1 MYREGNRLV
10 LSPTDLVGYL
20 ACAHLSE
27 LSLEVADGRRARPE
41 GTDPELALV
50 QAYGMAHE
58 KAHLADLVAQG
69 LSVVEI
75 PGEGDLEAR
84 VAATLDALRS
94 GVDVVYQATFVH
106 DDADGYRWR
115 GHADFLRKVPTPTEL
130 GPFGYEP
137 FDTKLARR
145 VKAAAIVQLCEYA
158 EQLGRVQGRP
168 PDRIHVLLGDGRPV
182 AIGLD
187 GVAAY
192 HRAAKAR
199 FVAALPTLA
208 AYPLPN
214 EHCGI
219 CVWRDQCD
227 ARRAA
232 DDHLTLVAGLR
243 VDHCR
248 RLEAAGIATMTQL
261 AASAEVAVDH
271 VASATMDRLVRQA
284 QLQVEAGR
292 HPGSPPPYELLEPA
306 VPGIGLGALPEPSP
320 GDLFFDIEADPYL
333 YGDGLEYLLGVGW
346 WDEAGEFAYRP
357 FWAHSRGEE
366 KIAFEQFVDFV
377 GQRLAERPDL
387 HVYHYAPYE
396 RTALGRLMGRHGTR
410 EAEIDRLLR
419 GGVLVDLLRVVRQ
432 SARVGTPSRS
442 LKKIEAL
449 YMAPRTEAVTD
460 AGSSIVEY
468 ERWLDGG
475 DPRILDQLAEY
486 NRVDCHSTALLRQWL
501 EERRGEYEERFGT
514 APPRPI
520 ASEPEAPEA
529 VAAESEAN
537 AARRIALASP
547 GVADDDAGRAA
558 AHLLGDLLEW
568 HRREDKPEYWRYF
581 QRVFECDDE
590 ALFDDTE
597 AIAGLVHTGTEP
609 DGHSERHRYRFDP
622 GQEHKLAAGSP
633 VVDPETVRAGRN
645 GGPRLP
651 GPGRL
656 VDLDPALG
664 TLVLRRKV
672 GSAAPHPRALIPAGP
687 VDTAPLRRAL
697 QRVADA
703 VVDSGIDGPG
713 SYRAVRDLLLRRP
726 PRTAPATTGPL
737 IGTGDDADPASAVAR
752 LAGRLDGGYLAVQ
765 GPPGSGKTRTAA
777 AVVVDL
783 VDAGRSVGLTA
794 PSHAV
799 VSHLLAGVLEEAARR
814 GVALTASQK
823 GDDDQTVDHPQVCRR
838 RGNDEIVADLAAGTK
853 VVAGTAWLFASA
865 ALDGALDHLV
875 IDEAGQ
881 MSLANAVAAGTAAHN
896 LVLVGDPQQ
905 LAQPSK
911 GVHPEGAWVS
921 SLEHV
926 LDGADTMP
934 AELGVFLDRTHR
946 LHPEICRFVSELSY
960 DGRLRSRPG
969 CEEQHLG
976 GDGPLSG
983 SGLRWAPV
991 DHAGNRTSSL
1001 EEAEV
1006 VARLYRELV
1015 GRPSTDAGGREWR
1028 LDADDVLVVAPYNAQ
1043 VSLLSATLGPAARV
1057 GTVDKF
1063 QGQEAA
1069 VVLVSLATSSL
1080 TEIPRGM
1087 DFLYS
1092 RNRLNVA
1099 VSRARALVVLVA
1111 SQSLLAVRCHTVDQL
1126 RLANGLCR
1134 YVELA
1139 GPAGS

>member
-1 MYREGNRLV
+1 MYRDGDRLV

-27 LSLEVADGRRARPE
+27 LSLEVADGRRPAPG

-58 KAHLADLVAQG
+58 KTHLADLVAQG

-75 PGEGDLEAR
+75 PGEGDLDDRA
-84 VAATLDALRS
+84 AATLEALRS
-94 GVDVVYQATFVH
+94 GADVVYQATFVH
-106 DDADGYRWR
+106 DDEDGYRWR
-115 GHADFLRKVPTPTEL
+115 GHADFLRKVPTPTDL

-145 VKAAAIVQLCEYA
+145 LKASAIVQLCEYA
-158 EQLGRVQGRP
+158 EQLGRVQGRAP
-168 PDRIHVLLGDGRPV
+168 GRVHVVLGDGRSV

-192 HRAAKAR
+192 HRVAKER
-199 FVAALPTLA
+199 FVAALPSLV

-227 ARRAA
+227 GRRAA

-243 VDHCR
+243 VDQCR
-248 RLEAAGIATMTQL
+248 KLEAAGIATMTQL
-261 AASAEVAVDH
+261 AASTDAVVDQM
-271 VASATMDRLVRQA
+271 ASATMDRLVRQA
-284 QLQVEAGR
+284 QLQVEAAR
-292 HPGSPPPYELLEPA
+292 HPASPPPYELLEPA
-306 VPGIGLGALPEPSP
+306 APGIGLGALPEPSP

-346 WDEAGEFAYRP
+346 WGDDGGFAYRP
-357 FWAHSRGEE
+357 FWAHSREE
-366 KIAFEQFVDFV
+366 ERVAFEQFVDFV
-377 GQRLAERPDL
+377 GERLAERPDL
-387 HVYHYAPYE
+387 HVFHYAPYE

-410 EAEIDRLLR
+410 EAEVDALLR

-432 SARVGTPSRS
+432 SARIGTPSRS

-449 YMAPRTEAVTD
+449 YMPPRTEAVTD

-468 ERWLDGG
+468 ERWLEGA
-475 DPRILDQLAEY
+475 DPKILEQLAEY
-486 NRVDCHSTALLRQWL
+486 NRVDCHSTALLRRWL
-501 EERRGEYEERFGT
+501 EERRGDYQERFEV
-514 APPRPI
+514 APPRPVD
-520 ASEPEAPEA
+520 ADAGAPEA
-529 VAAESEAN
+529 VAAESQAN
-537 AARRIALASP
+537 ALRRAALAAP
-547 GVADDDAGRAA
+547 GVAVDDTGRSAVL
-558 AHLLGDLLEW
+558 LLGDLLEW

-581 QRVFECDDE
+581 QRLYESDE

-597 AIAGLVHTGTEP
+597 SIAGLVHAGTDP
-609 DGHSERHRYRFDP
+609 DGNYELVRYCFDP
-622 GQEHKLAAGSP
+622 AQEHKLSAGSI
-633 VVDPETVRAGRN
+633 VEDPETARAARN
-645 GGPRLP
+645 GGPKLP
-651 GPGRL
+651 RPGRL
-656 VDLDPALG
+656 VAVDPVGG

-672 GSAAPHPRALIPAGP
+672 GTPAPHPRALIPSRSIGNG
-687 VDTAPLRRAL
+687 PLRQAL

-703 VVDSGIDGPG
+703 VVVSGIDGPG
-713 SYRAVRDLLLRRP
+713 PYRAVRDLLLRRP
-726 PRTAPATTGPL
+726 PRTEPPV
-737 IGTGDDADPASAVAR
+737 TGDGLAAAGEDATSAVAR
-752 LAGRLDGGYLAVQ
+752 LARHLDGGCLAVQ

-777 AVVVDL
+777 EVVVDL
-783 VDAGRSVGLTA
+783 VDNGRTVGLTG

-799 VSHLLAGVLEEAARR
+799 VANLLRGVLDEAARR
-814 GVALTASQK
+814 GVELWASQRGDK
-823 GDDDQTVDHPQVCRR
+823 GQALDHPLVRR
-838 RGNDEIVADLAAGTK
+838 RDGNGAVVDDLAAGAK

-865 ALDGALDHLV
+865 ALDGALDQLV
-875 IDEAGQ
+875 VDEAGQ
-881 MSLANAVAAGTAAHN
+881 MSLANVVAAGTAARN

-911 GVHPEGAWVS
+911 GVHPEGAAVS
-921 SLEHV
+921 SLEHL

-934 AELGVFLDRTHR
+934 VDLGIFLDRTHR
-946 LHPEICRFVSELSY
+946 LHPDICRFVSELSY

-969 CEEQHLG
+969 CEEQRLG
-976 GDGPLSG
+976 GDGPLAG

-991 DHAGNRTSSL
+991 DHAGNRTSSV

-1006 VARLYRELV
+1006 VERLYRQLV
-1015 GRPSTDAGGREWR
+1015 GRVATDATGHEWR
-1028 LDADDVLVVAPYNAQ
+1028 LGGDDVLVVAPYNAQ
-1043 VSLLSATLGPAARV
+1043 VSLLAATLGPAARV

-1099 VSRARALVVLVA
+1099 VSRARTLVVLVA
-1111 SQSLLAVRCHTVDQL
+1111 SPSLLAVRCHTLDQL

-1139 GPAGS
+1139 RPAGT